1 MIKKTLL
8 VVAGAALLLGLFF
21 GRDGASYV
29 STAVGRAQTAVKDS
43 VPIQFE
49 LDRARQMIKDLDPEI
64 RGNMH
69 EIAKEET
76 ELDRL
81 ARRVEN
87 EREGLAKAKSA
98 MLRLKGDLESDSGSL
113 YYAGRRYTEQQVRV
127 DLVNRFERF
136 KVNEATVGKLEQIM
150 EARKSKLEA
159 ARQKLEEML
168 AAKERLEVEVEN
180 LEAQLKMVEV
190 AQTASEFNFDD
201 SQLSRTR
208 KLLEDIRDRIE
219 VAGKMVDADKALHPE
234 IPVNEP
240 ATEEEDVTDA
250 ISRYFGEANADTGY
264 ASH

>member
-1 MIKKTLL
+1 MVKKTLM

-29 STAVGRAQTAVKDS
+29 ATSWGRVQSAVKDS

-76 ELDRL
+76 EIERL

-98 MLRLKGDLESDSGSL
+98 ILRLKSDLESDSGSL
-113 YYAGRRYTEQQVRV
+113 YYAGRRYTEQEVRV
-127 DLVNRFERF
+127 DLANRFERF
-136 KVNEATVGKLEQIM
+136 KVNESTVEKLDQIM
-150 EARKSKLEA
+150 AARQSKLDA

-208 KLLEDIRDRIE
+208 KLLDDIRTRIE
-219 VAGKMVDADKALHPE
+219 VAGKMVDADKAIHPE
-234 IPVNEP
+234 IPVDEP
-240 ATEEEDVTDA
+240 ADQEDITDT
-250 ISRYFGEANADTGY
+250 ISAYFGEAKGDTGY
-264 ASH
+264 AGH

>member
-1 MIKKTLL
+1 MVKKTLM

-21 GRDGASYV
+21 GRDGASYLTT
-29 STAVGRAQTAVKDS
+29 SLGRVQTAVKDS
-43 VPIQFE
+43 VPVKFE

-76 ELDRL
+76 EIERL
-81 ARRVEN
+81 ARRVDK
-87 EREGLAKAKSA
+87 ERESLAKDKGAIMK
-98 MLRLKGDLESDSGSL
+98 LKGDLESNTDSFF
-113 YYAGRRYTEQQVRV
+113 YAGRRYTEQQVRT
-127 DLVNRFERF
+127 DLAARFEKY
-136 KVNEATVGKLEQIM
+136 KVNESTVGQLDQIM
-150 EARKSKLEA
+150 AARKSKLEA

-180 LEAQLKMVEV
+180 LEAQQKMVEV

-208 KLLEDIRDRIE
+208 QLLDDIRTRIE
-219 VAGKMVDADKALHPE
+219 VAGKMVDADKAIHPE

-240 ATEEEDVTDA
+240 AEQEDITSS
-250 ISRYFGEANADTGY
+250 ISKYFGEANGDTGY
-264 ASH
+264 ASSH

>member
-1 MIKKTLL
+1 MIKN
-8 VVAGAALLLGLFF
+8 
-21 GRDGASYV
+21 
-29 STAVGRAQTAVKDS
+29 
-43 VPIQFE
+43 
-49 LDRARQMIKDLDPEI
+49 LDPEI

-76 ELDRL
+76 EIERL
-81 ARRVEN
+81 ARRVEKH
-87 EREGLAKAKSA
+87 REDLAKDKSA
-98 MLRLKGDLESDSGSL
+98 IMRLKSDLDSNDGAFF
-113 YYAGRRYTEQQVRV
+113 YAGRRYSEQQVRI
-127 DLVNRFERF
+127 DLAARFEKY
-136 KVNEATVGKLEQIM
+136 KVSEATMEKLDQIM

-168 AAKERLEVEVEN
+168 AGKERLEVEVEN

-208 KLLEDIRDRIE
+208 QLLDDIRTRID

-240 ATEEEDVTDA
+240 ADQENITDA
-250 ISRYFGEANADTGY
+250 ISKYFGEAQADTGY
-264 ASH
+264 ASSH